1 MSGAP
6 LSVVQKAI
14 TAGRIPVRVDRR
26 TRRRR
31 LDGAALLAFALVQAL
46 PQELRVS
53 PADAY
58 RLLNQFNPASAGVTG
73 ELRIGD
79 VVRIDAGKALAPA
92 RRRMRLYER
101 TRDLIVSDPDIMG
114 GSPTIRGT
122 RITAQAILGRLD
134 DGDTIATVLD
144 DYPYL
149 DEETVEAAAL
159 FAKANP
165 PRGRPAGKLWN
176 HASDRRKPVAAAC
189 PASPL
194 HPRFGRRPRE

>member
-1 MSGAP
+1 MALMAYTPQEVAAMSGTP

-14 TAGRIPVRVDRR
+14 TSGRIPVRTDRR

-31 LDGAALLAFALVQAL
+31 LDGAALLAFALVRAL
-46 PQELRVS
+46 PRELHVS

-58 RLLNQFNPASAGVTG
+58 RLLDQSNLSSTDTTG
-73 ELRIGD
+73 ELMIGD
-79 VVRIDAGKALAPA
+79 VVRVDAGKALAPA

-101 TRDLIVSDPDIMG
+101 TRDLIVRDPEIMG

-134 DGDTIATVLD
+134 AGDTIATILD

-149 DEETVEAAAL
+149 DEEMVEAAAL

-165 PRGRPAGKLWN
+165 PRGRPAGKRWN
-176 HASDRRKPVAAAC
+176 LAS
-189 PASPL
+189 
-194 HPRFGRRPRE
+194 

>member
-6 LSVVQKAI
+6 LSVVRKAV
-14 TAGRIPVRVDRR
+14 TAGRIPARTDRR
-26 TRRRR
+26 SHRRR

-58 RLLNQFNPASAGVTG
+58 RLLKQSGLSSSEMTG
-73 ELRIGD
+73 ELKIGD
-79 VVRIDAGKALAPA
+79 LVRIDAGKALAPA
-92 RRRMRLYER
+92 RQRIRLYER
-101 TRDLIVSDPDIMG
+101 ARDLIVSDPDIMG

-122 RITAQAILGRLD
+122 RITAQVILGRLEA
-134 DGDTIATVLD
+134 GDTIASILD

-149 DEETVEAAAL
+149 DQETVEAAAL

-176 HASDRRKPVAAAC
+176 LAS
-189 PASPL
+189 
-194 HPRFGRRPRE
+194 